1 MSLRHPLG
9 TSGAIGAD
17 MTPIR
22 QILVPI
28 DFSEPSR
35 VAFEYAVE
43 LARPF
48 GASVDV
54 IHVWEAP
61 SFVPFG
67 SGLDAGVSSVPLLE
81 MVRKNAEAAVEQF
94 VSDATKRG
102 SAVRASRAELGS
114 PALTIAD
121 AAKTGHYDLIV
132 MGTHGR
138 TGLSRTL
145 IGSVAERVVRHAP
158 CPVLTVR
165 TRA

>member
-1 MSLRHPLG
+1 
-9 TSGAIGAD
+9 

-22 QILVPI
+22 QILVPV

-35 VAFEYAVE
+35 VAFEYAAD

-48 GASVDV
+48 DASVDL

-61 SFVPFG
+61 SFVPLG
-67 SGLDAGVSSVPLLE
+67 NVVDAGDWSLSLVELVK
-81 MVRKNAEAAVEQF
+81 KNAEAALDQF
-94 VSDATKRG
+94 VAAATTRG
-102 SAVRASRAELGS
+102 IAVRSSRAEPGS
-114 PALTIAD
+114 PALAIVA

-145 IGSVAERVVRHAP
+145 VGSVAERVVRHSS

-165 TRA
+165 TR